1 MQRFSSGG
9 ALPQAKR
16 NVQVSAPRV
25 NSSRETISRPN
36 ISVNVQPTPQP
47 NRANRTPQPNR
58 ANRTP
63 QPNNPTREILS
74 KTNNKKTLYQ
84 RITGKKANSK
94 PLGKF
99 NPEKIRKFA
108 NSVGYG
114 NTRKL
119 IDDYKNGLLTN
130 DQVLQKLGKPTEEQ
144 VKTRLKLILI
154 NNDSRISEYLAAYT
168 SGALNDK
175 EVIKSATNYRDQEL
189 KKIEL
194 KQKEIQDET
203 AKKLNRMNAILR
215 SSKNE
220 NEIMRLRYGM
230 GKTQAVG
237 LMELLKI
244 KEREGQL
251 SNNNKTNK
259 TLKELAVKMESLEQS
274 VKKEGT
280 PDSKEDFEKLRKSV
294 NKLTDPKR
302 IELRTLVGNSNNF
315 KNEIE
320 SNEFQYNTLKP
331 RIILF
336 LEKERV
342 KKLNGITNEQ
352 RTLVNATTNI
362 INVTQVETNIMKQK
376 TNEVENARKAE
387 NAKKAQEANQATKNA
402 NQATKNANQAKKVQE
417 AANAA
422 NKEAQARNAA
432 NKEAK
437 KVQEAVNAANKEAR
451 EAANKE
457 AQEAQA
463 TKNANQARKAQ
474 EAQEAQE
481 VREAREARAVKN
493 KNLIKLK
500 NVNFWTRKPI
510 FTKKQINDFEGRY
523 ANSKSNRSTI
533 RDIQRNIVTA
543 SKEKGR
549 LMTLL
554 KRVGNKTQKDKYI
567 NRFNESDMMNKSGL
581 LNEIETE
588 ISNNSAIKKATKF
601 NEKNQADFAKMLN
614 NVNTVSQSRQ
624 SLIDPNN
631 KKNLIANYNKA
642 NAKRREEMRGEIKKR
657 KSSKLN
663 EIKKLMSDTD
673 KYEKLLKS
681 TKYVSKEPIFNNDT
695 RKTRFEE
702 FRKSDNKDQLTQE
715 LIYEIEKVRLIDFQ
729 NRINDSIL
737 TKIQK
742 SGIKGRYSTGNKN
755 NTVKKFVELVKQ
767 KTSLN
772 GISMKLL
779 NATYAGKK
787 KGKVFTNQE
796 IKNYKNAVS
805 RGNDNMDR
813 QKMRFKYDI
822 RVLLRKL
829 MEMSINISD
838 PETKTKFIEKIV
850 AIENQINAAKN
861 VNSMTDKQKG
871 LIIFDLNKLEKEYK
885 TFTKKSIFSQMKVP
899 QFPRVFP
906 TGKNVKK
913 QFNTAENMDKMAEL
927 YEKAKA
933 IKMGIGNS
941 ENISN
946 NLSNLRKIMMK
957 ASNVG
962 VGKQRGG
969 WFEETINKIS
979 KIHSEVETM
988 VPNIAAKQASKK
1000 LVTNSIARVISKGEN
1015 EEKEKI
1021 IKNIGP
1027 LAKNKSINMN
1037 SLKEKSVKNL
1047 RNLLGEL
1054 RVQAA
1059 YGRQQ
1064 AENRKRV
1071 EVAANENKKRKEL
1084 VVEIQRLSRKTGGA
1098 AIPSEIFNTKT
1109 MNNLLEMKQNISKRG
1124 NTEAATKI
1132 QAAQRGFKARLKMIE
1147 QSEKKVSAYKP
1158 PRNRQN
1164 IWTKKMTLLKTLEDY
1179 KKPPITST
1187 DMSEIREQMR
1197 ELEKM
1202 KKGVNDAEKIIAE
1215 KRAKQADENQKKKE
1229 TQKRENEAF
1238 KVKYTSFKSKEKI
1251 IFENNK
1257 VPDLIKYISN
1267 ILPSEIK
1274 TEDNLRKFGYT
1285 SVDGTQKILHN
1296 TNMNQIKKNITN
1308 VKQKEAAVR
1317 QKEAN
1322 VEAEA
1327 KKQKEANAE
1336 AVRRQKEANV
1346 EAEAKKQKE
1355 AAKRQKEAAKR
1366 QKEANAEANA
1376 KTAAGRAV
1384 DIRKGELIK
1393 RVKLLSTKNLESRKK
1408 NGFYLRIKNAKT
1420 IQELEKIHDDIK
1432 KSRITKSKINTGQT
1446 GRAQPRGQTGRSM
1459 LNYEQQNSKK
1469 SVRKSGRALE

>member
-47 NRANRTPQPNR
+47 NRANRTPQPN
-58 ANRTP
+58 
-63 QPNNPTREILS
+63 NPMREILS

-259 TLKELAVKMESLEQS
+259 TLKELVVKMESLEQS

-352 RTLVNATTNI
+352 KTLVNATTNI
-362 INVTQVETNIMKQK
+362 NKVTQVETNIIKQK

-402 NQATKNANQAKKVQE
+402 NQARK
-417 AANAA
+417 
-422 NKEAQARNAA
+422 AQ
-432 NKEAK
+432 EAK
-437 KVQEAVNAANKEAR
+437 KVQ
-451 EAANKE
+451 
-457 AQEAQA
+457 
-463 TKNANQARKAQ
+463 
-474 EAQEAQE
+474 
-481 VREAREARAVKN
+481 EARAVKN

-588 ISNNSAIKKATKF
+588 ISNNSAIKKATKS

-631 KKNLIANYNKA
+631 KKILIANYNKA

-695 RKTRFEE
+695 RKTRIEE

-755 NTVKKFVELVKQ
+755 NTVEKFVELVKQ

-913 QFNTAENMDKMAEL
+913 QFNTAENMDKMEEF

-941 ENISN
+941 ENISK

-1109 MNNLLEMKQNISKRG
+1109 MNNLMEMKQNISKRG

-1132 QAAQRGFKARLKMIE
+1132 QAAQRGFKERLKIIE
-1147 QSEKKVSAYKP
+1147 QFENKVSAYQP
-1158 PRNRQN
+1158 PQNRQN
-1164 IWTKKMTLLKTLEDY
+1164 IWTKKRTLSKTLEDY

-1215 KRAKQADENQKKKE
+1215 KRAKQADENQKKRE
-1229 TQKRENEAF
+1229 TQRKEKEAYN
-1238 KVKYTSFKSKEKI
+1238 VKYTSFKSKEKI

-1257 VPDLIKYISN
+1257 VPGLIKYISN

-1274 TEDNLRKFGYT
+1274 TEDNLRKFRYT

-1308 VKQKEAAVR
+1308 VKQKAAAVKIQTVARGMAVRR

-1322 VEAEA
+1322 AEAA

-1336 AVRRQKEANV
+1336 A
-1346 EAEAKKQKE
+1346 AKKQKE
-1355 AAKRQKEAAKR
+1355 AAKKQKEAAKK
-1366 QKEANAEANA
+1366 QKEANAEAAKKQREANA
-1376 KTAAGRAV
+1376 EAAAGRAV
-1384 DIRKGELIK
+1384 DIRKGELE
-1393 RVKLLSTKNLESRKK
+1393 KLLLTKNLESRKK
-1408 NGFYLRIKNAKT
+1408 NGFYLRITEANT
-1420 IQELEKIHDDIK
+1420 IQELEKIQDDIK
-1432 KSRITKSKINTGQT
+1432 KSHITRPRINTG
-1446 GRAQPRGQTGRSM
+1446 RSKPRGQTGRSM
-1459 LNYEQQNSKK
+1459 SKYEQQNSKK

>member
-36 ISVNVQPTPQP
+36 ISVNVQP
-47 NRANRTPQPNR
+47 TPQPNR

-230 GKTQAVG
+230 GKTQAEG

-259 TLKELAVKMESLEQS
+259 TLKELVVKMESLEQS

-280 PDSKEDFEKLRKSV
+280 PDSKEDFENLRKSV

-352 RTLVNATTNI
+352 KTLVNATTNI
-362 INVTQVETNIMKQK
+362 NKVTQVETNIIKQK

-417 AANAA
+417 A
-422 NKEAQARNAA
+422 
-432 NKEAK
+432 
-437 KVQEAVNAANKEAR
+437 VNAANKEAR

-474 EAQEAQE
+474 EAQEAQ
-481 VREAREARAVKN
+481 EAREARAVKN

-588 ISNNSAIKKATKF
+588 ISNNSAIKKATKS

-614 NVNTVSQSRQ
+614 NVNTVSRSRQ

-695 RKTRFEE
+695 RKTRIEE

-715 LIYEIEKVRLIDFQ
+715 LIYEIEKLRLIDFQ

-755 NTVKKFVELVKQ
+755 NTVEKFVELVKQ

-913 QFNTAENMDKMAEL
+913 QFNTAENMDKMEEF

-941 ENISN
+941 ENISK

-988 VPNIAAKQASKK
+988 VPNIAAKQASEK

-1164 IWTKKMTLLKTLEDY
+1164 IWTKKTTLLKTLEDY

-1202 KKGVNDAEKIIAE
+1202 KKDVNDAEKIIAE
-1215 KRAKQADENQKKKE
+1215 KRAKQADENRKKKE
-1229 TQKRENEAF
+1229 TQKKENEAF

-1384 DIRKGELIK
+1384 DIRKGALE
-1393 RVKLLSTKNLESRKK
+1393 KLLSTKNLESRKK

-1420 IQELEKIHDDIK
+1420 IQELEKIQVFIN
-1432 KSRITKSKINTGQT
+1432 KSHITKSKINTGQT
-1446 GRAQPRGQTGRSM
+1446 GRSKPRGQTGRSM
-1459 LNYEQQNSKK
+1459 LKYEQQNSKK
-1469 SVRKSGRALE
+1469 IVRTGGRASE

>member
-36 ISVNVQPTPQP
+36 ISVNVQPTPQPNRANRTPQPNRANRTPQP

-259 TLKELAVKMESLEQS
+259 TLKELVVKMESLEQS

-352 RTLVNATTNI
+352 KTLVNATTNI
-362 INVTQVETNIMKQK
+362 NKVTQVETNIMKQK

-474 EAQEAQE
+474 EAQEARE
-481 VREAREARAVKN
+481 VRAVKN

-588 ISNNSAIKKATKF
+588 ISNNSAIKKATKS

-729 NRINDSIL
+729 NRLNDSIL

-755 NTVKKFVELVKQ
+755 NTVEKFVELVKQ

-1355 AAKRQKEAAKR
+1355 AAKRQKEA
-1366 QKEANAEANA
+1366 NAEANA

-1384 DIRKGELIK
+1384 DIRKGELI
-1393 RVKLLSTKNLESRKK
+1393 KLLSTKNLESRKK

-1432 KSRITKSKINTGQT
+1432 KTRITESRINTG
-1446 GRAQPRGQTGRSM
+1446 RSKPRGQTGRSM
-1459 LNYEQQNSKK
+1459 LKYEQQNSKK
-1469 SVRKSGRALE
+1469 IVRTGGRASE